1 MGREAYGS
9 LGRTRIGDQGAIY
22 GCAPDVRRAP
32 RDDAAD
38 VPCNA
43 TQEHL
48 VDTHAGGF
56 AARAGRWSARHRKT
70 AILGWLVFV
79 IAAIALGG
87 AIRMNMLT
95 TEQAGVGESGTAARA
110 AAAAFPQSAAESVIV
125 QSRDHGAGDPAFR
138 DVAADVVERLAATP
152 GVQEPRRG
160 PVSADGHAQLITFT
174 LAGDEEQTKQL
185 VAAPLAAVDAA
196 AKAHPGFTIA
206 EAGDASTMRGIQES
220 FETDLGK
227 AETTSLP
234 LTLAILLFAF
244 GALIAA
250 GLPLLL
256 AVTGVAATL
265 GLVGPISHLMP
276 VDQTISNV
284 IVLIGLAVG
293 VDYSLFYLKRVREE
307 RAAGRSSRAAIEAA
321 AATSGRAVLVSG
333 LTVMIAMAGMYL
345 AGSATFVSLAT
356 GTILVVAVSVL
367 GSLTVLPAALSALG
381 DRVEKGRIPFLARR
395 RRERGLWAVIVER
408 VMRRPLLSA
417 ALSGALLV
425 ALAIPAL
432 GMQTSLPGTESLSR
446 DIPVVRALDRI
457 QAAFPAENMPAQVI
471 VQASDVTA
479 PAVRDAIGRL
489 QAATQRHPDL
499 FTGRATV
506 EVSPDRHVARIS
518 IPAAGTGIDATS
530 HRMLEALREDIVPS
544 TLGGIEGVTAGVDGV
559 TAQTQDFN
567 ASLAR
572 NTPIVFAFVLAA
584 AFLLLLATFR
594 SLVIPIKAIV
604 LNLLSVGAA
613 YGVLVLVFQ
622 RSDGFV
628 VAWLPLFLFVVL
640 FGLSMDYH
648 VFVLS
653 RIREA
658 YDRGMSTGDAV
669 AHGVTTTA
677 GVITSAALVMVGVFA
692 IFGTLDSVALRQM
705 GVGLAVAVALDATVI
720 RGVLLPASMKLLGD
734 WNWWLPRH
742 LRWLPEVSLE
752 GDAAPAD
759 A

>member
-1 MGREAYGS
+1 MQH
-9 LGRTRIGDQGAIY
+9 T
-22 GCAPDVRRAP
+22 
-32 RDDAAD
+32 
-38 VPCNA
+38 A
-43 TQEHL
+43 TQEHPM
-48 VDTHAGGF
+48 DTRATGF

-70 AILGWLVFV
+70 AIFGWLAFV
-79 IAAIALGG
+79 VAAIVLGG
-87 AIRMNMLT
+87 AFGMNMLT
-95 TEQAGVGESGTAARA
+95 TDQAGVGESGRAARA
-110 AAAAFPQSAAESVIV
+110 AADAFPKTAEENVIV
-125 QSRDHGAGDPAFR
+125 QSRTSTADDPRFR
-138 DVAADVVERLAATP
+138 ATVADTLRRLAATP
-152 GVQEPRRG
+152 GVENARRG
-160 PVSADGHAQLITFT
+160 PVSADGHSALISFT
-174 LAGDEEQTKQL
+174 LRGDEATTKHRVAEPLETVQTAQR
-185 VAAPLAAVDAA
+185 
-196 AKAHPGFTIA
+196 AHPGFEIA
-206 EAGDASTMRGIQES
+206 EAGEASTMRGIEES
-220 FETDLGK
+220 FDKDLGK

-234 LTLAILLFAF
+234 LTLAILVVAF
-244 GALIAA
+244 GALVAA

-256 AVTGVAATL
+256 AITGVAATL
-265 GLVGPISHLMP
+265 GLVGPLSQLMP

-307 RAAGRSSRAAIEAA
+307 RAAGRSNGAAIEAA

-333 LTVMIAMAGMYL
+333 LTVMISMAGMYL

-367 GSLTVLPAALSALG
+367 GSLTVLPAVLSALG
-381 DRVEKGRIPFLARR
+381 DRIDRGRIPFPRRLARG
-395 RRERGLWAVIVER
+395 RGPWAAVIDR
-408 VMRRPLLSA
+408 VMRRPLLYA
-417 ALSGALLV
+417 AVSGGLLL

-457 QAAFPAENMPAQVI
+457 QAAFPAENTPAYV
-471 VQASDVTA
+471 VVEAADVTA
-479 PAVRDAIGRL
+479 PAVRDAIARV
-489 QAATQRHPDL
+489 QAETMRHPDL
-499 FTGRATV
+499 FTGRPMV
-506 EVSPDRHVARIS
+506 EIAPDRHVARIE
-518 IPAAGTGIDATS
+518 IPAAGTGIDETS
-530 HRMLEALREDIVPS
+530 RHMLDLLRDEIVPS
-544 TLGGIEGVTAGVDGV
+544 TLGTVGGVTAGVDGV

-572 NTPIVFAFVLAA
+572 NTPVVFAFVLAA
-584 AFLLLLATFR
+584 AFLLLLVTFR
-594 SLVIPIKAIV
+594 SLVIPIKAIA

-622 RSDGFV
+622 GSDGFI

-653 RIREA
+653 RVREA

-669 AHGVTTTA
+669 AHGITTTA

-720 RGVLLPASMKLLGD
+720 RGILLPASMKLLGD
-734 WNWWLPRH
+734 RNWWLPRR

-752 GDAAPAD
+752 GEPAPAD

>member
-1 MGREAYGS
+1 V
-9 LGRTRIGDQGAIY
+9 Q
-22 GCAPDVRRAP
+22 
-32 RDDAAD
+32 
-38 VPCNA
+38 CNA

-48 VDTHAGGF
+48 VDTNAGGF
-56 AARAGRWSARHRKT
+56 AARAGRWSAGHRKT
-70 AILGWLVFV
+70 AILGWLAFV
-79 IAAIALGG
+79 IAAVALGG
-87 AIRMNMLT
+87 AVGMNMLT
-95 TEQAGVGESGTAARA
+95 TEQAGVGESGRAARA
-110 AAAAFPQSAAESVIV
+110 ADEAFPKTASETVIV
-125 QSRDHGAGDPAFR
+125 QSGRHTAADPAFR
-138 DVAADVVERLAATP
+138 ATAADVLRRLAATP
-152 GVQEPRRG
+152 GVHEAMRG

-174 LAGDEEQTKQL
+174 LIGDEAATKQS
-185 VAAPLAAVDAA
+185 VAAPLATVDAA
-196 AKAHPGFTIA
+196 AKAHPGFAIA

-220 FETDLGK
+220 FDKDLGK

-244 GALIAA
+244 GALVAA

-265 GLVGPISHLMP
+265 GLVGPISQLMP
-276 VDQTISNV
+276 VDATISNV

-293 VDYSLFYLKRVREE
+293 VDYALFYLKRVREE

-333 LTVMIAMAGMYL
+333 LTVMIAMGGMYL

-367 GSLTVLPAALSALG
+367 GSLTVLPAALSVLG
-381 DRVEKGRIPFLARR
+381 DRVEKGRIPLLGRLK
-395 RRERGLWAVIVER
+395 RERGVWAGIVDR

-417 ALSGALLV
+417 AVSGALLL
-425 ALAIPAL
+425 ALALPAL
-432 GMQTSLPGTESLSR
+432 GMHTSLPGTESLSR

-457 QAAFPAENMPAQVI
+457 QAAFPAENTPAQVI
-471 VQASDVTA
+471 VRARDVTA
-479 PAVRDAIGRL
+479 PAVSDAIGRL
-489 QAATQRHPDL
+489 QAETRTHPDL

-518 IPAAGTGIDATS
+518 VPAAGTGIDATS
-530 HRMLEALREDIVPS
+530 HRVLDVLREDIVPG
-544 TLGGIEGVTAGVDGV
+544 TLGGIGGVTAGVDGV

-584 AFLLLLATFR
+584 AFLLLLVTFR
-594 SLVIPIKAIV
+594 SLVIPVKAIL

-622 RSDGFV
+622 RGDGFV

-653 RIREA
+653 RVREA

-669 AHGVTTTA
+669 AHGVKTTA

-692 IFGTLDSVALRQM
+692 LFGTLESVALRQM

-742 LRWLPEVSLE
+742 LRRLPAVSLE
-752 GDAAPAD
+752 GEAAPAD